1 MAQQQ
6 QWNKNRSGD
15 WKMKDGSAG
24 RSVGD
29 FTNEDGYWK
38 LLIDRRMYDREG
50 KYQDITPI
58 DSEGFRGDMIDP
70 AKTADRFHV
79 TEVADD
85 EGERR
90 VVDAVQESERE
101 RLGGTD
107 AAVDYGW
114 RLSEKV
120 IGKRAKGE
128 EIIEFPPVGGRRYS
142 LSGEARRVLDD
153 EASTTMQRAAARA
166 VLNREERRER
176 ATGTGYRLTRCARV
190 VRRLMMVRVYEA
202 MPRKTKR
209 HRQTVGGNR

>member
-6 QWNKNRSGD
+6 QRNKNRSGD
-15 WKMKDGSAG
+15 WKKKDGSAG

-38 LLIDRRMYDREG
+38 LLIDRRMCDREG

-79 TEVADD
+79 TEVADE

-114 RLSEKV
+114 RLGEKV
-120 IGKRAKGE
+120 TGKRAKGE

-153 EASTTMQRAAARA
+153 EASTEMQRAPARA
-166 VLNREERRER
+166 VLNREERR
-176 ATGTGYRLTRCARV
+176 
-190 VRRLMMVRVYEA
+190 
-202 MPRKTKR
+202 
-209 HRQTVGGNR
+209 